1 MTNQITKNTKSE
13 IEGLDTHVRFFPKV
27 MKDKK
32 LTLLQKHIICDVISY
47 QIQQKKYFKTSAR
60 LAEELGN
67 YKAGTIQTNF
77 QFLNDNGY
85 LDCFPY
91 SQNNE
96 YDYDLRE
103 ARVVQMEKWIYTDQ
117 HLQEIKFEIKP
128 LEKKGPDHPMKLLW
142 KNRKGSSE
150 VKVEK
155 IDEIIPNSIVSE
167 EFDLAKFLTPVRLK
181 VLNNIATQE
190 VLDIDVLHKEL
201 KLRSKEDIYCLF
213 GYQDGVWYY
222 QNEKNNKHWE
232 NAQGIHYTC
241 NYGNRCTLS
250 VYYEDGKLKER
261 FEINENKLYEYF
273 EKNNKQFKDLNMD
286 NFATLSQFKA
296 KPLNMYGFG

>member
-1 MTNQITKNTKSE
+1 
-13 IEGLDTHVRFFPKV
+13 

-47 QIQQKKYFKTSAR
+47 QIQNKKYFKTSAR
-60 LAEELGN
+60 VAEELGN
-67 YKAGTIQTNF
+67 YKPGTIQTNF

-155 IDEIIPNSIVSE
+155 IELTNANSNVNE
-167 EFDLAKFLTPVRLK
+167 EMVGAEFLTPIRLK
-181 VLNNIATQE
+181 VLEKMAAQTGVNTA
-190 VLDIDVLHKEL
+190 EL
-201 KLRSKEDIYCLF
+201 IEAINGLPMVKVNEFF
-213 GYQDGVWYY
+213 GYNDGVWHYFNQKNDY
-222 QNEKNNKHWE
+222 HLENEY
-232 NAQGIHYTC
+232 GIHYT
-241 NYGNRCTLS
+241 YHFGSRCTLS
-250 VYYEDGKLKER
+250 IYNKDGKVKDR
-261 FEINENKLYEYF
+261 FDINEKKLDEYY
-273 EKNNKQFKDLNMD
+273 EKNNKQFKDINLD

-296 KPLNMYGFG
+296 KPIDMYGVG